1 MHADPK
7 RVVVRRWKRRVKA
20 VASIAVALCAGAF
33 LAACG
38 KTVATTSDGGD
49 GSSDAETGADAT
61 IDVTVKTAAADG
73 SADAGSTDAALALVD
88 AKSDALVKPS
98 GGIRD
103 AAVDVREHRKG
114 MPVPDN
120 LLE

>member
-7 RVVVRRWKRRVKA
+7 LVRVRRWKRRLKA
-20 VASIAVALCAGAF
+20 VASIAVAACAGVF
-33 LAACG
+33 LACG
-38 KTVATTSDGGD
+38 KTTKPPPDADVDANAPTTEDATV
-49 GSSDAETGADAT
+49 DAEVADA
-61 IDVTVKTAAADG
+61 VVA
-73 SADAGSTDAALALVD
+73 D
-88 AKSDALVKPS
+88 AKSDALAKPRS
-98 GGIRD
+98 GPRD

>member
-7 RVVVRRWKRRVKA
+7 RVVARRWKRRVKA

-38 KTVATTSDGGD
+38 KTPAASDAGD
-49 GSSDAETGADAT
+49 GSSADAEPGPEASIDVKITSEGGVDAGVADAA
-61 IDVTVKTAAADG
+61 IA
-73 SADAGSTDAALALVD
+73 D
-88 AKSDALVKPS
+88 AKSDALAKPR
-98 GGIRD
+98 GGPRD

>member
-7 RVVVRRWKRRVKA
+7 RVVVRRWKRRAKA

-38 KTVATTSDGGD
+38 KTVATPPDAGDRKNADAETGTDASIAVTITSDGG
-49 GSSDAETGADAT
+49 SDAGFAD
-61 IDVTVKTAAADG
+61 
-73 SADAGSTDAALALVD
+73 SAITDAR
-88 AKSDALVKPS
+88 SDALAKPRS
-98 GGIRD
+98 GARD

>member
-38 KTVATTSDGGD
+38 KTVATPPEAGD
-49 GSSDAETGADAT
+49 GRNADAETGTDAT
-61 IDVTVKTAAADG
+61 IDVRITTDG
-73 SADAGSTDAALALVD
+73 ADAGASDGAITD
-88 AKSDALVKPS
+88 AKSDALAKPRS
-98 GGIRD
+98 GARD

>member
-1 MHADPK
+1 MYAKPEK
-7 RVVVRRWKRRVKA
+7 VRARRAKRRLKA

-33 LAACG
+33 LACVKKPEVDAG
-38 KTVATTSDGGD
+38 ASDANAPRDPAPFDGAREADAEDAAIVVTSADGG
-49 GSSDAETGADAT
+49 
-61 IDVTVKTAAADG
+61 
-73 SADAGSTDAALALVD
+73 VD
-88 AKSDALVKPS
+88 AKPDALVKRQP
-98 GGIRD
+98 GPRD